1 MLLSIW
7 WLVPIINIHCKV
19 KAKIQYLLQRILGLK
34 TYLNLFSWYKIK
46 TLHSDK
52 GENDFFHFIKMIPE
66 GSNVLDIGAN
76 IGIMSYYLSKRVDAG
91 EVFAFEPMPQNLATL
106 KWIKK
111 RFNLSNITISDLAL
125 GNENGSID
133 MVMPVV
139 DNVKKQGL
147 SHVLSDDI
155 KDFNEG
161 DTFTTSISKLDDID
175 FLKDIELSAIKIDV
189 ENFEYHVFLGAAETL
204 KKNKPI
210 IYCELWDN
218 DNRYKCFEY
227 MKSIGYTIQFKQ
239 GDELIHFDAKNHTT
253 QNFFFVPE

>member
-1 MLLSIW
+1 M
-7 WLVPIINIHCKV
+7 
-19 KAKIQYLLQRILGLK
+19 KAKIQYVLQRILGLK

-52 GENDFFHFIKMIPE
+52 GENDFFHFVKMIPE
-66 GSNVLDIGAN
+66 GSNVLDVGAN
-76 IGIMSYYLSKRVDAG
+76 IGIMSYYLSKKVGDG
-91 EVFAFEPMPQNLATL
+91 KVYAFEPMPQNLATL
-106 KWIKK
+106 TWIKHK
-111 RFNLSNITISDLAL
+111 FKLGNVSISDVAL
-125 GNENGSID
+125 GNENGTIE

-161 DTFTTSISKLDDID
+161 DTFTTTITKLDDLPY
-175 FLKDIELSAIKIDV
+175 LKKTALSAIKIDV
-189 ENFEYHVFLGAAETL
+189 ENFEYHVFLGGEQLIKT
-204 KKNKPI
+204 NKPI

-218 DNRYKCFEY
+218 ENRYKCFDLL
-227 MKSIGYTIQFKQ
+227 KSYGYKIQFMQ
-239 GDELIHFDAKNHTT
+239 NDALITFDANNHTT